1 MIDLANKKSRI
12 NRMRITVMV
21 KAGKRESKI
30 EKLSDNSFSVWV
42 KEKPQEGKANYAV
55 REALAEYLNIPK
67 SRITLLSG
75 EKSKSKL
82 FEISY

>member
-1 MIDLANKKSRI
+1 
-12 NRMRITVMV
+12 MRITVLV
-21 KAGKRESKI
+21 KAGRKERRI

-55 REALAEYLNIPK
+55 REALAGYFNIPK
-67 SRITLLSG
+67 SRVTLYSG

-82 FEISY
+82 FEIS